1 MSSYLT
7 IGIVITL
14 GWILAWILHRRSYQ
28 SLLENLKLLSAE
40 KSGTIKQRILTLPK
54 LHFTYDGKQVEI
66 SSASTGASGESETYT
81 YVLISGLDF
90 DGFEFRILP
99 KSVQTI
105 IDDKLGIKKQIF
117 TEDSLF
123 DKYLTVYSNDKDKI
137 LKILN
142 DETKSDLLKWTEKKP
157 INMISDIRNYDDKL
171 IFCVYGKLKDQ
182 YDFERLINSA
192 MNFYN
197 SQYQALISFGDIA
210 N

>member
-14 GWILAWILHRRSYQ
+14 GWILAWILHSRSYK

-40 KSGTIKQRILTLPK
+40 KNGTIKQGIFTLPK
-54 LHFTYDGKQVEI
+54 LYFTHDGKQVEL

-123 DKYLTVYSNDKDKI
+123 DKYLTVYSNNKDKI
-137 LKILN
+137 SKILN

-171 IFCVYGKLKDQ
+171 IFCVYGELKDHYEFKQ
-182 YDFERLINSA
+182 LLKSAILYYD
-192 MNFYN
+192 
-197 SQYQALISFGDIA
+197 ALKFL
-210 N
+210 